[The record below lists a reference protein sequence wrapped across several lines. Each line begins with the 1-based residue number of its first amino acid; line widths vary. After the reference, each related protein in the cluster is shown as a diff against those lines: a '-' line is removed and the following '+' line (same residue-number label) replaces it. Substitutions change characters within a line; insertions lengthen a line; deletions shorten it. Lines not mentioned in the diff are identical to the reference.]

1 MSFTDSVV
9 SLLAAQVVCVPGW
22 VTRGAGART
31 HHEYEVRVRLP
42 GAAWALL
49 RRYRRFRD
57 LYLAARALYG
67 EKVGSQF
74 VYFFNIWVKFMKVLA
89 PSHLFDLQYFK

>member
-1 MSFTDSVV
+1 MYNISFCSAEVV
-9 SLLAAQVVCVPGW
+9 SISGW

-42 GAAWALL
+42 ATAWALL

-67 EKVGSQF
+67 DKVTIITVSY
-74 VYFFNIWVKFMKVLA
+74 VTDR
-89 PSHLFDLQYFK
+89 HLISNTSTLS